1 MKKIHC
7 FLILCVF
14 SLILGVNFSA
24 ADNNYPQK
32 AITIIVPFSPG
43 GGADTYIRMVVPY
56 ISKQLGNAAI
66 VVKNIPGG
74 DMITGLMKIY
84 HAKPDGYTLGLFMTP
99 GQAVRQVVGGV
110 NYDLSK
116 VTWLGRIS
124 SMDYVMALSPK
135 SKFKTLQ
142 DLQQADK
149 VILGVANISGAIGT
163 LISCEKL
170 KIKITP
176 LSHRGSQEAIL
187 AAIRGDVDVV
197 QFPITTMRTAIKA
210 GDLNPILVFSKK
222 RATEFQNVLTINE
235 LGHPELVDIVKIGYY
250 LGGPPNITP
259 SVVDILKKAV
269 EKALTDK
276 ELHMMADKVNRPIIE
291 ANAQESNDEINEIIN
306 SYTPFK
312 KILSNYLK

>member
-1 MKKIHC
+1 MKKLCC
-7 FLILCVF
+7 FFILFALSIV
-14 SLILGVNFSA
+14 IGINGTAAENNF
-24 ADNNYPQK
+24 PQK
-32 AITIIVPFSPG
+32 AITMIVPFSPG
-43 GGADTYIRMVVPY
+43 GGADTYIRMLVPY
-56 ISKQLGNAAI
+56 MSKQLGNADI

-99 GQAVRQVVGGV
+99 GQAVRQIVGGV

-124 SMDYVMALSPK
+124 TMDYIMALSPK
-135 SKFKTLQ
+135 SKFKTLK

-222 RATEFQNVLTINE
+222 RAPDFQDVPTITE
-235 LGHPELVDIVKIGYY
+235 LGNPELVDVVKIGYY
-250 LGGPPNITP
+250 LGGPPNIPPGVANT
-259 SVVDILKKAV
+259 LKKAV

-291 ANAQESNDEINEIIN
+291 SNAQESQDEINDILN
-306 SYTPFK
+306 SYAPFK
-312 KILSNYLK
+312 EILSNYLK